1 MRPRDLGA
9 SGSAEAPRLP
19 LPAGRILPA
28 PRSRPHCARAS
39 SAPLGSRVGGGHLP
53 DPASGHRRCVPVCL
67 TEGQGLRLLR
77 SGLQRPLP
85 CWVAGW
91 AWGGA
96 PSLPASL
103 SSVLPSFSFP
113 RSRPYRARG
122 DGGEVRRGLGYSCPP
137 PLLCDLR
144 LVPCLL
150 CVPGTPLKT
159 KRLEWTI

>member
-91 AWGGA
+91 AWGGPPLCLHHCLLSFP
-96 PSLPASL
+96 PSLSPGPDLTGQGEMEVKSGGDWVIPALPPCCVTSGWSL
-103 SSVLPSFSFP
+103 AFSVSQ
-113 RSRPYRARG
+113 G
-122 DGGEVRRGLGYSCPP
+122 
-137 PLLCDLR
+137 PL
-144 LVPCLL
+144 
-150 CVPGTPLKT
+150 
-159 KRLEWTI
+159 